1 LAGGLP
7 INCCSAPFR
16 FSEQNVKKKLSVF
29 QQFPLFAA
37 ALLASVPGFAQK
49 TTPISL
55 ENIRGVTAAA
65 TAGRPISLSGTGAVN
80 PLGSATV
87 NFSGFKD
94 QLTTGLTQGTFIFFF
109 NRVDSFSVTLP
120 AQAIGKNTAVTLP
133 GPITGGTGI
142 YLGATGS
149 VTCDLKYTAGTPSS
163 GAFTLTGSG
172 NITVGQTT
180 TAISLVNFSGTAS
193 VTNTLSGA
201 LTAAP
206 VGSVAPFG
214 NVMVNFT
221 GMKSVTSPGQIQGT
235 LTFVFNANDSFN
247 ASFSFALVPMAL
259 SASLPSTITGGTGA
273 FRGASGSLAATITL
287 STDLSTFTLTG
298 SGTITQPA
306 VGTPIITSVK
316 TAFGSPFIA
325 QNTWLEIKGLNLAP
339 TNTPAGG
346 VYWSSAPEFA
356 LGRMPTQIGGVSVAV
371 NGRPAYVWWF
381 CSSATTAACE
391 SDQINVLSPLD
402 STLGP
407 VQIVV
412 TRQNVSSGPLMVNMQ
427 PLAPSFLLFDPVGH
441 SFATHTDFSLLGP
454 PGLIPGATT
463 TPAHPQEVV
472 IVWAVGFG
480 LPSTSLVDG
489 SATQTG
495 SLPVLPVCQIG
506 STPAT
511 VNNAVLVGPG
521 LYALFVAVPGGT
533 TSGDSVVSCTYR
545 DSTTPAGNLIT
556 VQR

>member
-1 LAGGLP
+1 M
-7 INCCSAPFR
+7 
-16 FSEQNVKKKLSVF
+16 KKLSVF
-29 QQFPLFAA
+29 QQIPLLAA
-37 ALLASVPGFAQK
+37 AFLASVPVLAQT

-65 TAGRPISLSGTGAVN
+65 TGGRPISLSGTGTVN

-94 QLTTGLTQGTFIFFF
+94 QLATGLTQGAFVFFF

-120 AQAIGKNTAVTLP
+120 AQAIGKNTTLTVP
-133 GPITGGTGI
+133 GSITGGTGI

-149 VTCDLKYTAGTPSS
+149 VTCNLKYTAGTPSS
-163 GAFTLTGSG
+163 GAFTLSGTG
-172 NITVGQTT
+172 NIKVGQTT

-193 VTNTLSGA
+193 VTNTLTGT
-201 LTAAP
+201 LTAGP
-206 VGSVAPFG
+206 VGRVAPFG

-221 GMKSVTSPGQIQGT
+221 GMKSVTNPGQIQAT

-247 ASFSFALVPMAL
+247 ASFSFVLVPMAL
-259 SASLPSTITGGTGA
+259 SANLPCTITGGTGA
-273 FRGASGSLAATITL
+273 FRGATGSLAATITL
-287 STDLSTFTLTG
+287 SSDLSTFTL
-298 SGTITQPA
+298 SGLGTLTQPA
-306 VGTPIITSVK
+306 VGAPIITSVK

-339 TNTPAGG
+339 SNTPAGG
-346 VYWSSAPEFA
+346 VYWSTAPEFA
-356 LGRMPTQIGGVSVAV
+356 LGRMPTQIGGVSVTV

-381 CSSATTAACE
+381 CSSVTTSACE
-391 SDQINVLSPLD
+391 SDQINVLTPLD

-412 TRQNVSSGPLMVNMQ
+412 TRQSVSSGPVMVNMQ
-427 PLAPSFLLFDPVGH
+427 SLAPSFLLYDAIGH
-441 SFATHTDFSLLGP
+441 SVATHTDYSLLGP
-454 PGLIPGATT
+454 AGLFPGLT
-463 TPAHPQEVV
+463 TPARPQEVV
-472 IVWAVGFG
+472 LVWAIGFG
-480 LPSTSLVDG
+480 LPATSLVDG

-511 VNNAVLVGPG
+511 VNNAVLVAPG
-521 LYALFVAVPGGT
+521 LYALFVAVP
-533 TSGDSVVSCTYR
+533 SGAITGDNLVSCTYR
-545 DSTTPAGNLIT
+545 NSTTPAGDLVT